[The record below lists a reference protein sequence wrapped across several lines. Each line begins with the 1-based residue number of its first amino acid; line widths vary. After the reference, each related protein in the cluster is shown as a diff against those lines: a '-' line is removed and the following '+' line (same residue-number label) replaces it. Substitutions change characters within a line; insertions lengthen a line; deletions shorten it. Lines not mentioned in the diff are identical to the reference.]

1 MTKKDPF
8 EILLDRLVA
17 STRSPRGRFS
27 AARSWPLLQ
36 ARLKR
41 TTLRRTLWMRVAGA
55 AAVVLLCIAG
65 WQTYEGLRPIEM
77 TTVTAQAETRTVVL
91 PDRTEVILN
100 RYSTLTYPKDFRRET
115 RREVSLQG
123 GAYFEVAKNPSHPF
137 VVETGEVQVEV
148 LGTYFNVE
156 AYPRDREVRTTL
168 LEGSVAVSLRDR
180 SQRLVLAPNERA
192 VYHKTSGRLMQE
204 PLADAADDIS
214 WSRGQLNFR
223 SQPLREIV
231 RQLANAY
238 QTDIRIADPTLAEY
252 RLTATFD
259 IREGLTHILDLL
271 QAAAGFTYQKTNNHT
286 IILQTKLNH
295 P

>member
-1 MTKKDPF
+1 MTEKDPF
-8 EILLDRLVA
+8 ETLLDRLAA

-36 ARLKR
+36 TRLKR
-41 TTLRRTLWMRVAGA
+41 RTLKRTLWMRVAGA
-55 AAVVLLCIAG
+55 AAAVVLLSVAG
-65 WQTYEGLRPIEM
+65 WQAYERLRPVEM
-77 TTVTAQAETRTVVL
+77 MTVTAQAETRTVVL
-91 PDRTEVILN
+91 PDRTEVVLN
-100 RYSTLTYPKDFRRET
+100 RHSTLTYPKDFRRES
-115 RREVSLQG
+115 RREVTLQG
-123 GAYFEVAKNPSHPF
+123 GACFEVTKDPSHPF
-137 VVETGEVQVEV
+137 VVKTGEVQVQV
-148 LGTYFNVE
+148 LGTHFNVE

-168 LEGSVAVSLRDR
+168 LEGSVAVSLPGR

-192 VYHKTSGRLMQE
+192 VYDKTSGRLSQE
-204 PLADAADDIS
+204 SLADAADDIS
-214 WSRGQLNFR
+214 WSHGCLNFR

-231 RQLANAY
+231 RQLANTY
-238 QTDIRIADPTLAEY
+238 QADIRIADPTLAEY

-271 QAAAGFTYQKTNNHT
+271 QAAAGFTCQKENDT

>member
-1 MTKKDPF
+1 MTKEDPF

-36 ARLKR
+36 VRLKR

-148 LGTYFNVE
+148 LGTHFNVE

>member
-1 MTKKDPF
+1 MTEKDPF
-8 EILLDRLVA
+8 ETLLDCLVA

-41 TTLRRTLWMRVAGA
+41 TSLRRTLWMRVAGA
-55 AAVVLLCIAG
+55 AAIVLLCIAG
-65 WQTYEGLRPIEM
+65 WQAYEQFRPVEM

-100 RYSTLTYPKDFRRET
+100 RYSTLTYPKDFRREA

-123 GAYFEVAKNPSHPF
+123 GAYFEVAKDPSHPF
-137 VVETGEVQVEV
+137 VVEAGEVQVEV
-148 LGTYFNVE
+148 LGTHFNVE

-168 LEGSVAVSLRDR
+168 LEGSVAVSLPSR

-192 VYHKTSGRLMQE
+192 VYHKSSGSLTQE
-204 PLADAADDIS
+204 SLPNAADDIS
-214 WSRGQLNFR
+214 WSHGQLSFQ

-231 RQLANAY
+231 RQLANTY

-259 IREGLTHILDLL
+259 IGEGLTHILDLL
-271 QAAAGFTYQKTNNHT
+271 QAAAGFTYRQDKNQN

>member
-41 TTLRRTLWMRVAGA
+41 TTLRRTLWIRVAGA

-148 LGTYFNVE
+148 LGTHFNVE

>member
-1 MTKKDPF
+1 MTEKDPF
-8 EILLDRLVA
+8 ETLLDHLVA

-41 TTLRRTLWMRVAGA
+41 TTLRRTFWMRVAGA

-65 WQTYEGLRPIEM
+65 WQAYELLRPVEM
-77 TTVTAQAETRTVVL
+77 MTVTAQAETRTVVL
-91 PDRTEVILN
+91 PDRTKVILN
-100 RYSTLTYPKDFRRET
+100 RYSTLTYPKNFRREA

-123 GAYFEVAKNPSHPF
+123 GAYFEVTKNPSHPF

-148 LGTYFNVE
+148 LGTHFNVE

-168 LEGSVAVSLRDR
+168 LEGSVAVSLNGRAE
-180 SQRLVLAPNERA
+180 RLVLAPNERSIYDKA
-192 VYHKTSGRLMQE
+192 SGCLTQE
-204 PLADAADDIS
+204 SLPDAADDIS
-214 WSRGQLNFR
+214 WSHGQLNFR

-238 QTDIRIADPTLAEY
+238 QTDIHIADPTLAEY

-259 IREGLTHILDLL
+259 IGEGLTHILDLL
-271 QAAAGFTYQKTNNHT
+271 QAASGFTYQQDKNRT
-286 IILQTKLNH
+286 ITLQTKLNQ

>member
-1 MTKKDPF
+1 MTEKDPF
-8 EILLDRLVA
+8 ETLLDRLVA

-41 TTLRRTLWMRVAGA
+41 TTLQRTLWMRVAGA
-55 AAVVLLCIAG
+55 AAIVLLCVAG
-65 WQTYEGLRPIEM
+65 WQAYEWFRPVEM
-77 TTVTAQAETRTVVL
+77 TTVTAQAETRTVIL

-100 RYSTLTYPKDFRRET
+100 RYSTLTYPKDFRQEA

-123 GAYFEVAKNPSHPF
+123 GAYFEVTKDPSHPF

-148 LGTYFNVE
+148 LGTHFNVE

-180 SQRLVLAPNERA
+180 PRRLVLAPNERA
-192 VYHKTSGRLMQE
+192 VYHKTSGHLTQE
-204 PLADAADDIS
+204 FLPNAADDIS
-214 WSRGQLNFR
+214 WSHGQLSFQ
-223 SQPLREIV
+223 SQPLHEIV
-231 RQLANAY
+231 RQLANTY
-238 QTDIRIADPTLAEY
+238 QTDIRIANPTLAEY

-259 IREGLTHILDLL
+259 IGEGLTQILDLL
-271 QAAAGFTYQKTNNHT
+271 QAAAGFTYQQDKNQN

>member
-1 MTKKDPF
+1 MTEKDPF
-8 EILLDRLVA
+8 ETLLDRLVA

-36 ARLKR
+36 SRLKR
-41 TTLRRTLWMRVAGA
+41 TSLRRTLWMRVAGV

-65 WQTYEGLRPIEM
+65 WQAYEQFRPVEM
-77 TTVTAQAETRTVVL
+77 MTVTAQAETRTVVL

-100 RYSTLTYPKDFRRET
+100 RYSTLTYPKDFRREA

-123 GAYFEVAKNPSHPF
+123 GAYFEVAKDPSHPF
-137 VVETGEVQVEV
+137 VVEAGEVQVEV
-148 LGTYFNVE
+148 LGTHFNVE

-168 LEGSVAVSLRDR
+168 LEGSVAVSLPSR
-180 SQRLVLAPNERA
+180 SQRL
-192 VYHKTSGRLMQE
+192 
-204 PLADAADDIS
+204 AADDIS
-214 WSRGQLNFR
+214 WSHGQLSFQ

-231 RQLANAY
+231 RQLANTY

-259 IREGLTHILDLL
+259 IGEGLTHILDLL
-271 QAAAGFTYQKTNNHT
+271 QAAAGFTYRQDKNQN

>member
-1 MTKKDPF
+1 MTEKDPF
-8 EILLDRLVA
+8 DTLLDRLVA

-36 ARLKR
+36 TRLKKR
-41 TTLRRTLWMRVAGA
+41 TLKRTLWMRVAGA

-65 WQTYEGLRPIEM
+65 WQAYEQLRPVEM
-77 TTVTAQAETRTVVL
+77 MTVTAQAETQTVVL

-100 RYSTLTYPKDFRRET
+100 RHSTLTYPKDFRREA
-115 RREVSLQG
+115 RREVTLQG
-123 GAYFEVAKNPSHPF
+123 GAYFEVAKDPSHPF
-137 VVETGEVQVEV
+137 VVETGKVQVEV
-148 LGTYFNVE
+148 LGTHFNVE

-168 LEGSVAVSLRDR
+168 LEGSVAVSLPGR

-192 VYHKTSGRLMQE
+192 VYHKTSGRLTQE
-204 PLADAADDIS
+204 SLPDAADDIS
-214 WSRGQLNFR
+214 WSHGQLNFR

-231 RQLANAY
+231 RQLANTY
-238 QTDIRIADPTLAEY
+238 QADIRIADPTLAEY

-259 IREGLTHILDLL
+259 IGEGLTQILDLL
-271 QAAAGFTYQKTNNHT
+271 QAAAGFTYQQANNHT

>member
-1 MTKKDPF
+1 MTKEDPF

-36 ARLKR
+36 VRLKR

-100 RYSTLTYPKDFRRET
+100 RYSTLTYPKDFRREA

-123 GAYFEVAKNPSHPF
+123 GAYFEVAKDPSHPF

-148 LGTYFNVE
+148 LGTHFNIE

>member
-1 MTKKDPF
+1 MTEKDPF
-8 EILLDRLVA
+8 ETLLDRLVA

-36 ARLKR
+36 SRLKR
-41 TTLRRTLWMRVAGA
+41 TSLRRTLWMRVAGA
-55 AAVVLLCIAG
+55 AAIVLLCVAG
-65 WQTYEGLRPIEM
+65 WQAYEQLRPVEM
-77 TTVTAQAETRTVVL
+77 MTVTAQAETRTVVL

-100 RYSTLTYPKDFRRET
+100 RYSTLTYPKDFRREA

-123 GAYFEVAKNPSHPF
+123 GAYFEVAKDPSHPF
-137 VVETGEVQVEV
+137 VVEAGEVQVEV
-148 LGTYFNVE
+148 LGTHFNVE

-168 LEGSVAVSLRDR
+168 LEGSVAVSLPSR

-192 VYHKTSGRLMQE
+192 VYHKSSGSLTQE
-204 PLADAADDIS
+204 S
-214 WSRGQLNFR
+214 Q

-231 RQLANAY
+231 RQLANTY

-271 QAAAGFTYQKTNNHT
+271 QAAAGFTYRQDKNQN

>member
-1 MTKKDPF
+1 MTEKDPF
-8 EILLDRLVA
+8 ETLLDRLVD

-65 WQTYEGLRPIEM
+65 WQAYEWLRPVEM
-77 TTVTAQAETRTVVL
+77 TTVTAQAETRTVIL

-100 RYSTLTYPKDFRRET
+100 RYSTLTYPKDFRREA

-123 GAYFEVAKNPSHPF
+123 GAYFEVAKDPSHPF

-148 LGTYFNVE
+148 LGTHFNVE

-168 LEGSVAVSLRDR
+168 LEGSVAVSLPGR

-192 VYHKTSGRLMQE
+192 VYHKASGNLTQE
-204 PLADAADDIS
+204 SLPDAADDIS
-214 WSRGQLNFR
+214 WSHGQLNFR

-231 RQLANAY
+231 RQLANTY

-259 IREGLTHILDLL
+259 IGEGLTYILDLL
-271 QAAAGFTYQKTNNHT
+271 QAAAGFTYQQANNHT

>member
-1 MTKKDPF
+1 MTEKDPF

-65 WQTYEGLRPIEM
+65 WQAYEWLRPVEM
-77 TTVTAQAETRTVVL
+77 TTVTAQAETRTVIL

-100 RYSTLTYPKDFRRET
+100 RYSTLTYPKDFRREA

-123 GAYFEVAKNPSHPF
+123 GAYFEVAKDPSHPF

-148 LGTYFNVE
+148 LGTHFNVE

-168 LEGSVAVSLRDR
+168 LEGSVAVSLPGR

-192 VYHKTSGRLMQE
+192 VYDKTSGRLSQE
-204 PLADAADDIS
+204 SLADAANDIS
-214 WSRGQLNFR
+214 WSHGCLNFR

-231 RQLANAY
+231 RQLANTY
-238 QTDIRIADPTLAEY
+238 QADIHITDPTLAGY

-271 QAAAGFTYQKTNNHT
+271 QAAAGFTYQKENDT

>member
-148 LGTYFNVE
+148 LGTHFNVE

>member
-1 MTKKDPF
+1 MTEKDPF
-8 EILLDRLVA
+8 ETLLDRLAA

-36 ARLKR
+36 TRLKR
-41 TTLRRTLWMRVAGA
+41 RTMKRTLWMRVAGA
-55 AAVVLLCIAG
+55 AAAVVLLCVAG
-65 WQTYEGLRPIEM
+65 WQAYEQLRPVEM
-77 TTVTAQAETRTVVL
+77 MTVTAQAETRTVVL
-91 PDRTEVILN
+91 PDRTEVVLN
-100 RYSTLTYPKDFRRET
+100 RHSTLTYPKDFRREA
-115 RREVSLQG
+115 RREVTLQG
-123 GAYFEVAKNPSHPF
+123 GAYFEVTKDPSHPF
-137 VVETGEVQVEV
+137 VVETGEVQVQV
-148 LGTYFNVE
+148 LGTHFNVE

-168 LEGSVAVSLRDR
+168 LEGSVAVSLPGR

-192 VYHKTSGRLMQE
+192 VYDKTSGRLSQE
-204 PLADAADDIS
+204 SLADAANDIS
-214 WSRGQLNFR
+214 WSHGCLNFR

-231 RQLANAY
+231 RQLANTY
-238 QTDIRIADPTLAEY
+238 QADIRITDPTLAGY

-271 QAAAGFTYQKTNNHT
+271 QAAAGFTYQKENDT

>member
-1 MTKKDPF
+1 MTKEDPF

-36 ARLKR
+36 VRLKR

-148 LGTYFNVE
+148 LGTHFNIE

>member
-1 MTKKDPF
+1 MTEKDPF

-65 WQTYEGLRPIEM
+65 WQAYEWLRPVEM
-77 TTVTAQAETRTVVL
+77 TTVTAQAETRTVIL

-100 RYSTLTYPKDFRRET
+100 RYSTLTYPKDFRREA

-123 GAYFEVAKNPSHPF
+123 GAYFEVAKDPSHPF

-148 LGTYFNVE
+148 LGTHFNVE

-168 LEGSVAVSLRDR
+168 LEGSVAVSLPGR

-192 VYHKTSGRLMQE
+192 VYHKTSGSLTQE
-204 PLADAADDIS
+204 SLPDAADDIS
-214 WSRGQLNFR
+214 WSHGQLNFR

-231 RQLANAY
+231 RQLANSY

-259 IREGLTHILDLL
+259 IGEGLTHILDLYL
-271 QAAAGFTYQKTNNHT
+271 PESEQPYHYSTN
-286 IILQTKLNH
+286 
-295 P
+295 